1 MEITSIAAN
10 SKNYQVHT
18 ESHFTN
24 PLQRTQINSNFKG
37 NFKIILRMS
46 SDSSKK
52 KNIFS
57 RVTTSIL
64 NVFGVDDNEEPTFEI
79 SKPFNFKHTTH
90 VQADPHSSTG
100 FSVSDLFAVFVTSKK
115 SSKCDNR
122 TQ

>member
-1 MEITSIAAN
+1 
-10 SKNYQVHT
+10 
-18 ESHFTN
+18 
-24 PLQRTQINSNFKG
+24 
-37 NFKIILRMS
+37 MS
-46 SDSSKK
+46 SDSNKK

-100 FSVSDLFAVFVTSKK
+100 FSVIDHFAAFEISKK
-115 SSKCDNR
+115 SFECDNFTELNR
-122 TQ
+122 GYLYLCGKC